1 MLKILI
7 IDKHPVF
14 CIGLS
19 ILLRKKFDV
28 DEIIKL
34 DNISN
39 YKPSITPDLVIVGL
53 NDNLK
58 NQNIVFV
65 SHTKKLF
72 PKARF
77 ILYDNS
83 QFINKSMEYFKIG
96 FHGYVPKNA
105 TSEEFIEC
113 VKLVLDGN
121 YFICPKAIGLFMD
134 YFVNFTT
141 KKTNRTY
148 LTPKEFEIA
157 KHFAE
162 GMSTSSIAFTINRK
176 MSTVSTTKNNIFK
189 KLQINNIIQLKEALE
204 EFHYY

>member
-7 IDKHPVF
+7 IDRHPVF

-19 ILLRKKFDV
+19 LILRKEFDV
-28 DEIIKL
+28 GEIMEL
-34 DNISN
+34 GDISN
-39 YKPSITPDLVIVGL
+39 YKPSTIPDLIIVGI
-53 NDNLK
+53 NDTNN
-58 NQNIVFV
+58 NQNMVFV
-65 SHTKKLF
+65 SYTKKLF

-83 QFINKSMEYFKIG
+83 QSINMSMEYFKIG

-105 TSEEFIEC
+105 TNEEFLEC

-121 YFICPKAIGLFMD
+121 YFICPKAFGMFMD

-141 KKTNRTY
+141 KKSTKAY

-157 KHFAE
+157 KHFAN

-189 KLQINNIIQLKEALE
+189 KLQINNIIQLKQALE